1 MLVIATIII
10 IIPSSSLS
18 LVEKEKTFNIWGHA
32 TIFETLS
39 QTKSHPQLPH
49 HYIMSS
55 SLFVI
60 KLLEEETGLPYSLMN
75 S

>member
-18 LVEKEKTFNIWGHA
+18 LVEKEKTFNIWGLA

-39 QTKSHPQLPH
+39 QAKSYPQLPH
-49 HYIMSS
+49 SYIMSS
-55 SLFVI
+55 SLFVF
-60 KLLEEETGLPYSLMN
+60 KLPEEETGMPYSLMN